1 MDELLRRITEN
12 SKYII
17 RSADN
22 KIIITFEKR
31 DKDFCVEF
39 IDSHGK
45 KRFHMGRW
53 LDYVD
58 FLQLLY
64 HYEIH
69 GHGNVKNIQGFKQAK
84 LKYQS
89 GSHKLEDGS
98 VHQDKWIFD
107 REILIGS
114 GETTF
119 YSVDLD

>member
-1 MDELLRRITEN
+1 MDELLKRISEN
-12 SKYII
+12 YKYII
-17 RSADN
+17 RSHDN
-22 KIIITFEKR
+22 KIIITFEKK
-31 DKDFCVEF
+31 DKDFCIEF

-84 LKYQS
+84 IEFQK
-89 GSHKLEDGS
+89 GPHKLDDT
-98 VHQDKWIFD
+98 VHHDKWIFD

-114 GETTF
+114 NETVF
-119 YSVDLD
+119 YSVELN